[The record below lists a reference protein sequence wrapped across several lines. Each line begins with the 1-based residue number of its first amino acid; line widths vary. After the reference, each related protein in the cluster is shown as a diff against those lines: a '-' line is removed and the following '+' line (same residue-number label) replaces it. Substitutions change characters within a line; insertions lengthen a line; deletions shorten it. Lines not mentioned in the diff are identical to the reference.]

1 MVAALAFVAVL
12 AGCAAVLNG
21 RYPFFLPSADEGSC
35 KVVTASNG
43 TPLRAFADKNGVWRI
58 PTGGDK
64 ISPLYLEALINYEDR
79 FFRSHPGVNPFSLLR
94 AAWQWF
100 AHGKIVSGGSTLTMQ
115 VARLLEPETKSVS
128 GKTRQ
133 IFRALQLE
141 WNHSKDEILN
151 FYLYRAPFGG
161 TIEGVE
167 AACYTYLGK
176 SASELSH
183 AEAALLAVLPQAPS
197 RLRPDRRPARAE
209 AARNKV
215 LERMVSL
222 GVWSRET
229 AEQARIE
236 TVPADYNAF
245 PMTAPLLA
253 RRLKNSI
260 GPDSDRRTT
269 IDFQLQKTLEQRLSE
284 FASELPKRTSVA
296 ILVVENQNL
305 AVRAYVGSVDFS
317 DAERFGHV
325 DMARAVRS
333 PGSTLKPFLY
343 GFAFE
348 DGLIHS
354 QSLLTDA
361 PVSFG
366 GYRPANFT
374 GGFLG
379 PAGATEALQRS
390 LNVPAVQV
398 LERMGPEVFQSR
410 LRQGGLR
417 LRLPG
422 GARPNL
428 SVILGGAGASLES
441 LTAAYASFARRG
453 LSGSLRFFEDEPLKN
468 RYMMS
473 EAAAWIV
480 RDILENNPASGR
492 NPGLFEIPE
501 HRKIAWKTGTS
512 YGFRDAWAIG
522 VNDSCTVG
530 VWVGRPDGTPVPG
543 HYGAITAA
551 PVMFAIFD
559 SLVKDA
565 KAPGFPRPN
574 NVEEKDVCW
583 PLGVAA
589 DGLEAGL
596 CHAGRKAWIID
607 GVVPPTFPD
616 GDSNVWN
623 SPVSEVWVNPANGR
637 LVTPECPVEKKQR
650 MKFAR
655 WPLALTPWLSSEIRR
670 KSEPPPV
677 DPACGAVSVAAS
689 SALKLTGLKSGNI
702 LRRAGEDGGAPRV
715 DLSALGA
722 VDAVYWIVNGE
733 LKRKT
738 SPGEV
743 FAYQFDVP
751 GEYEITAMD
760 AHGNFDRVG
769 IVVAN

>member
-1 MVAALAFVAVL
+1 MAPLALFAILV
-12 AGCAAVLNG
+12 GCAAVLNG
-21 RYPFFLPSADEGSC
+21 SRPFFLPPAGEGSC

-43 TPLRAFADKNGVWRI
+43 APLRAFADKNGVWRL
-58 PTGGDK
+58 PAK
-64 ISPLYLEALINYEDR
+64 IDQVSPLYLEALINYEDR
-79 FFRSHPGVNPFSLLR
+79 FFYRHPGINPFSLLR

-100 AHGKIVSGGSTLTMQ
+100 AHGEIVSGGSTLTMQ

-133 IFRALQLE
+133 ILRALQLE

-167 AACYTYLGK
+167 AACYAYLGK
-176 SASELSH
+176 SARELSH

-197 RLRPDRRPARAE
+197 RLRPDRHPERAE

-215 LERMVSL
+215 LNRMVSL

-229 AEQARIE
+229 AEQARME
-236 TVPADYNAF
+236 TIPGEYNAF
-245 PMTAPLLA
+245 PMAAPLLA
-253 RRLKNSI
+253 RRLRNSI
-260 GPDSDRRTT
+260 GPDSVRRTT
-269 IDFQLQKTLEQRLSE
+269 IDFQLQETLEQRLSE

-296 ILVVENQNL
+296 ILVVENRNL

-317 DAERFGHV
+317 DPERFGHV
-325 DMARAVRS
+325 DMAKAIRS

-348 DGLIHS
+348 DGLVHS

-361 PVSFG
+361 PVSFD

-374 GGFLG
+374 GGFMG
-379 PAGATEALQRS
+379 PVSATEALQRS

-398 LERMGPEVFQSR
+398 LEQMGPEVFQSR

-417 LRLPG
+417 LHLPG

-428 SVILGGAGASLES
+428 SVILGGAGTSLES
-441 LTAAYASFARRG
+441 LTAAYACFARRG
-453 LSGSLRFFEDEPLKN
+453 LSGKLRFFEDEPLKN
-468 RYMMS
+468 RYMTS
-473 EAAAWIV
+473 EAAAWVI

-492 NPGLFEIPE
+492 NPGLFDIPA

-512 YGFRDAWAIG
+512 YGFRDAWALG
-522 VNDSCTVG
+522 VNDSFTIG

-559 SLVKDA
+559 SLLKSK
-565 KAPGFPRPN
+565 KAPGFSRPK
-574 NVEEKDVCW
+574 NVAEKDVCW

-589 DGLEAGL
+589 DGLDGGL
-596 CHAGRKAWIID
+596 CHARRKAWIID

-616 GDSNVWN
+616 GDSNVWT
-623 SPVSEVWVNPANGR
+623 SPVSEVWVNPENGR
-637 LVTPECPVEKKQR
+637 LVAPECMVEKKQR
-650 MKFAR
+650 KKFAR
-655 WPLALTPWLSSEIRR
+655 WPLALAPWLSSEIRR

-677 DPACGAVSVAAS
+677 DPACGAASVAS
-689 SALKLTGLKSGNI
+689 SGALKLTGLRSGNI

-722 VDAVYWIVNGE
+722 VEDVYWIINGE

-760 AHGNFDRVG
+760 SYGNFDRVE